1 MSDKRAN
8 KMNQIRGIVIAT
20 LLTVW
25 CFPAVSSARTP
36 PTPAPQ
42 IEQIAATTNGRPAGP
57 AADAE
62 TSSLAAREAQ
72 ARELQGFRG
81 GSGVYIYVG
90 SGALVVVLVVLLIL
104 IIV

>member
-1 MSDKRAN
+1 MSEKGAN

-25 CFPAVSSARTP
+25 SFPAVSSARTP
-36 PTPAPQ
+36 PAPAPQ
-42 IEQIAATTNGRPAGP
+42 IEQIAAVTNGRPAGP
-57 AADAE
+57 ADAE
-62 TSSLAAREAQ
+62 TSGLAAREAQ

-104 IIV
+104 LVV